1 MVAADSC
8 CCYRRTTVAGN
19 RMMAGCHIGYHM
31 AIARTMVA
39 SMELAMVG
47 TGYHT
52 MAGCHIGYHM
62 AIARTMVAS
71 MELAMVSIGY
81 HMMEL
86 ASRTARTI
94 VVVRCK
100 LELVETGTTVGY
112 HTMAVGY
119 HTTVGYHMMAVG
131 CSCSRT
137 TMVAGMLV
145 VVECMME
152 CMELAASMFVVL
164 AAGSMG

>member
-1 MVAADSC
+1 
-8 CCYRRTTVAGN
+8 
-19 RMMAGCHIGYHM
+19 
-31 AIARTMVA
+31 
-39 SMELAMVG
+39 MELAMVG

-52 MAGCHIGYHM
+52 
-62 AIARTMVAS
+62 
-71 MELAMVSIGY
+71 
-81 HMMEL
+81 MEL

-100 LELVETGTTVGY
+100 LELVETGTTVGYHTMAVGYHTTVGY

-152 CMELAASMFVVL
+152 CMELAASMFAVL